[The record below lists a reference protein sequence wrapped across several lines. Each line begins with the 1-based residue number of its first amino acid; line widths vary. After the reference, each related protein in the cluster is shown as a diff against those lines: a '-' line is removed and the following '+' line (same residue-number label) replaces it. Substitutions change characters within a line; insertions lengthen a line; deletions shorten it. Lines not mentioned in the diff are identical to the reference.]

1 MGGETN
7 GNGWEAVRNK
17 WKIKKLLI
25 ENWFL
30 FSLLVDVT
38 VLRHDYT
45 RILFLRKMGNFSIS
59 KEMLQM

>member
-30 FSLLVDVT
+30 FSLLVDDTELAREKVK
-38 VLRHDYT
+38 LLSMH
-45 RILFLRKMGNFSIS
+45 L
-59 KEMLQM
+59 